1 MDSGEFNFA
10 EGFVSGAC
18 AAVYGF
24 DGERVMFYER
34 ADDGFVV
41 SLTVVPGRGSS
52 HDDDIACTVAAL
64 EDACRHMVQVLKEAW
79 GIDLCS
85 GEPFVTDSMGN
96 ICKDDDRMLFARIK
110 LTAEVEA

>member
-34 ADDGFVV
+34 NGDGFVV

-52 HDDDIACTVAAL
+52 HDDDIACTVAAI
-64 EDACRHMVQVLKEAW
+64 EGSCSHMCRVLKVAW
-79 GIDLCS
+79 GIDLS
-85 GEPFVTDSMGN
+85 AGEPFVTDSMGN
-96 ICKDDDRMLFARIK
+96 ICKDDDKMLFARIK
-110 LTAEVEA
+110 LTAEVDE